1 MPRNNKR
8 AAKTNAK
15 RIPNS
20 TEISSAP
27 LQPESDWLLR
37 LFKVDDYPALPS
49 WVQSLID
56 PQPLSLR
63 PISWRAERW
72 HLLAIGL
79 VLMAVYAWTS
89 PRSVA
94 LEDDSLFALASYFW
108 GVAHPPGY
116 PLHTALGKLFTLLPI
131 GSVAY
136 RVHML
141 SAVLGA
147 ATCCLLYLLIRGL
160 LEQRSYAY
168 LAAWAYGFSRTFWS
182 QAIIGEVY
190 TLNALF
196 FFALLLLCLRLRGLA
211 VSDPKWQRYCTLLG
225 LTYGLSLANHWPLII
240 LSTPGLGLIV
250 LPQVWAYLR
259 DWWRWLLPL
268 LAGALLPYLWLFWRS
283 TMDPV
288 ISFYGPINNWG
299 LIKIFLSRK
308 GYSGVDNQDG
318 VTWDDKIEFIKF
330 LGSESMAQ
338 ITWVGFALAL
348 VGAVYWF
355 RRSGWLAGLGL
366 LVIFLCNTVLLT
378 ILLNFRAEE
387 IFFAAFQVYPTA
399 AYGLIA
405 LCSAMGLYVVLRV
418 LRALLARVGKV
429 DGEREWRVIPA
440 VAAAGL
446 VLAVLVSHWQVND
459 RHAYTWA
466 RDYAMAVIN
475 SLKPRSDLFINND
488 IMTSTGYFLLVEEV
502 RKDVRIFS
510 GQGLSFDTRLY
521 HAVAPKSY
529 KEEVLKRYVDSRS
542 HPIYYTNQM
551 AHDYGRTNLLE
562 FFLVEKELDA
572 DTTRFEFPAPL
583 VELLLKHIENP
594 PVSDDW
600 SRVHYNRVINSAM
613 YQIGNMLMYNHE
625 ALDDPRL
632 RELMARLRQ
641 EEPLVQLDVLR
652 VLNLASLRRQELSEY
667 QAWLEQQR
675 DLVSSERPESLS
687 EFHYL
692 LGILNYRL
700 DRFQESIRELE
711 RSVQLRPEQSNAAVI
726 SLLEYYLHYKNI
738 DGYLQLRRL
747 ISDPEAFQAKHSN
760 FASVEEKMR
769 VLIEAREQQQA
780 DER

>member
-1 MPRNNKR
+1 MPRNTKR
-8 AAKTNAK
+8 APKTSAKSA
-15 RIPNS
+15 PNN

-27 LQPESDWLLR
+27 PQPDWLLR
-37 LFKVDDYPALPS
+37 WFKVDNYSALPL
-49 WVQSLID
+49 WMQSVLD
-56 PQPLSLR
+56 PQPLALR

-72 HLLAIGL
+72 HLLIIGL

-116 PLHTALGKLFTLLPI
+116 PLHTALGKLFTLVPI

-196 FFALLLLCLRLRGLA
+196 FFALLLLCLRLRGLSVA
-211 VSDPKWQRYCTLLG
+211 SAEWRRYCTVLG

-259 DWWRWLLPL
+259 NWWRWLLPL
-268 LAGALLPYLWLFWRS
+268 LGGALLPYAWLFWRS

-308 GYSGVDNQDG
+308 GYSGVDNQEG

-405 LCSAMGLYVVLRV
+405 LCSAMGLYVVLRL
-418 LRALLARVGKV
+418 LRALLARAGKA
-429 DGEREWRVIPA
+429 GSERVWRAAPM
-440 VAAAGL
+440 AAAAVL
-446 VLAVLVSHWQVND
+446 VLAVLTSHWQVND
-459 RHAYTWA
+459 RHTYTWA
-466 RDYAMAVIN
+466 RDYALAVIN

-488 IMTSTGYFLLVEEV
+488 IMTSTGYFLLVEGV
-502 RKDVRIFS
+502 RQDVRIFS

-521 HAVAPKSY
+521 HAVAPRSY
-529 KEEVLKRYVDSRS
+529 KEEILQRYVDSRS

-551 AHDYGRTNLLE
+551 AHDYGRTNMLE
-562 FFLVEKELDA
+562 FFLIEKDLDA
-572 DTTRFEFPAPL
+572 NTTHFEFPAPL
-583 VELLLKHIENP
+583 VDLLLKHIDDP

-613 YQIGNMLMYNHE
+613 YQIGNMFMHNHA
-625 ALDDPRL
+625 ALDDPKL
-632 RELMARLRQ
+632 RELKVKLREHDPFLQ
-641 EEPLVQLDVLR
+641 MDVLR
-652 VLNLASLRRQELSEY
+652 ALNVGLLRERELNEY
-667 QAWLEQQR
+667 KTWLEQQR
-675 DLVSSERPESLS
+675 DLVSSQRPDSLS

-692 LGILNYRL
+692 LGIFNYRL
-700 DRFQESIRELE
+700 NQFQDSIRELE
-711 RSVQLRPEQSNAAVI
+711 RSVQLRPEQGNPAVI
-726 SLLEYYLHYKNI
+726 SLMEYYLHYKNI
-738 DGYLQLRRL
+738 DGYRQLRRL
-747 ISDPEAFQAKHSN
+747 VTDPEAFQAKHGN
-760 FASVEEKMR
+760 FASVEQKIAE
-769 VLIEAREQQQA
+769 LIAREQT
-780 DER
+780 DDR

>member
-1 MPRNNKR
+1 MPHNNKR

-27 LQPESDWLLR
+27 TQPESDWLLR
-37 LFKVDDYPALPS
+37 LFKVDNYPALPS

-56 PQPLSLR
+56 PQPLALR

-72 HLLAIGL
+72 HLLVIGL

-116 PLHTALGKLFTLLPI
+116 PLHTALGKLFTLIPI

-259 DWWRWLLPL
+259 NWWRWLLPL
-268 LAGALLPYLWLFWRS
+268 LAAALLPYLWLFWRS

-318 VTWDDKIEFIKF
+318 VTWDDKVEFIKF

-405 LCSAMGLYVVLRV
+405 LCSAMGLYVVLRL
-418 LRALLARVGKV
+418 LRALLAHAGKV
-429 DGEREWRVIPA
+429 DGEREWRVTPA

-502 RKDVRIFS
+502 RQDVRIFS

-562 FFLVEKELDA
+562 FFLIEKDLDA
-572 DTTRFEFPAPL
+572 ETTRFEFPAPL

-675 DLVSSERPESLS
+675 DLVSSERPEALS

-711 RSVQLRPEQSNAAVI
+711 SSVQLRPEQSNAAVI

>member
-8 AAKTNAK
+8 APKTNAK
-15 RIPNS
+15 RIPTNN
-20 TEISSAP
+20 ELSSATT
-27 LQPESDWLLR
+27 QPESDWLLR
-37 LFKVDDYPALPS
+37 LFKVNDYSAMPS
-49 WVQSLID
+49 WVQSLLD
-56 PQPLSLR
+56 PQPLALR
-63 PISWRAERW
+63 AISWRAERW
-72 HLLAIGL
+72 HLLAISL

-116 PLHTALGKLFTLLPI
+116 PLHTALGKLFTLFPI

-147 ATCCLLYLLIRGL
+147 ATCCLLYLIIRGL

-259 DWWRWLLPL
+259 NWWRWLLPL
-268 LAGALLPYLWLFWRS
+268 LAAALLPYLWLFWRS

-299 LIKIFLSRK
+299 LVKIFLSRK

-318 VTWDDKIEFIKF
+318 VTWDDKVEFIKF

-405 LCSAMGLYVVLRV
+405 LCSAMGLYVVLRL
-418 LRALLARVGKV
+418 LRALLVRAGKV
-429 DGEREWRVIPA
+429 DGEREWRATPA

-446 VLAVLVSHWQVND
+446 VLAVLLSHWQVND

-466 RDYAMAVIN
+466 RDYAIAVIN

-488 IMTSTGYFLLVEEV
+488 IMTATGYFLLVEEV

-562 FFLVEKELDA
+562 FFLVEKDLDA
-572 DTTRFEFPAPL
+572 ETTHFEFPAPL

-613 YQIGNMLMYNHE
+613 YQIGNMLMYNHS

-632 RELMARLRQ
+632 RELMVRLRQ
-641 EEPLVQLDVLR
+641 KEPLVQLDVLR

-675 DLVSSERPESLS
+675 DLVSSERPEALS

-692 LGILNYRL
+692 LGIMNYRL

-769 VLIEAREQQQA
+769 VLIEERERQQA

>member
-1 MPRNNKR
+1 MPRNTKR
-8 AAKTNAK
+8 APKTSAKSA
-15 RIPNS
+15 PNT
-20 TEISSAP
+20 TEISSTAP
-27 LQPESDWLLR
+27 QPDWLLR
-37 LFKVDDYPALPS
+37 WFKVDNYSALPL
-49 WVQSLID
+49 WMQSVLD
-56 PQPLSLR
+56 PQPLALR

-72 HLLAIGL
+72 HLLIIGL

-116 PLHTALGKLFTLLPI
+116 PLHTALGKLFTLVPI

-196 FFALLLLCLRLRGLA
+196 FFALLLLCLRLRGLSVA
-211 VSDPKWQRYCTLLG
+211 SAEWRRYCTVLG

-259 DWWRWLLPL
+259 NWWRWLLPL
-268 LAGALLPYLWLFWRS
+268 LGGAVLPYAWLFWRS

-308 GYSGVDNQDG
+308 GYSGVDNQEG

-330 LGSESMAQ
+330 LGSESMVQ

-405 LCSAMGLYVVLRV
+405 LCSAMGLYVVLRL
-418 LRALLARVGKV
+418 LRALLARAGKASS
-429 DGEREWRVIPA
+429 ERVWRAAPM
-440 VAAAGL
+440 AAAAVL
-446 VLAVLVSHWQVND
+446 VLAVLTSHWQVND
-459 RHAYTWA
+459 RHTYTWA
-466 RDYAMAVIN
+466 RDYALAVIN

-488 IMTSTGYFLLVEEV
+488 IMTSTGYFLLVEGV
-502 RKDVRIFS
+502 RQDVRIFS

-521 HAVAPKSY
+521 HAVAPRSY
-529 KEEVLKRYVDSRS
+529 KEEILQRYVDSRS

-551 AHDYGRTNLLE
+551 AHDYGRTNMLE
-562 FFLVEKELDA
+562 FFLIEKDLDA
-572 DTTRFEFPAPL
+572 NTTHFEFPAPL
-583 VELLLKHIENP
+583 VDLLLKHIDDP

-613 YQIGNMLMYNHE
+613 YQIGNMFMHNHA
-625 ALDDPRL
+625 ALDDPKL
-632 RELMARLRQ
+632 RELKVKLREHDPFLQ
-641 EEPLVQLDVLR
+641 MDVLR
-652 VLNLASLRRQELSEY
+652 ALNVGLLRERELNEY
-667 QAWLEQQR
+667 KTWLEQQR
-675 DLVSSERPESLS
+675 DLVSSQRPDSLS

-692 LGILNYRL
+692 LGIFNYRL
-700 DRFQESIRELE
+700 NQFQDSIRELE
-711 RSVQLRPEQSNAAVI
+711 RSVQLRPEQGNPAVI
-726 SLLEYYLHYKNI
+726 SLMEYYLHYKNI
-738 DGYLQLRRL
+738 DGYRQLRRL
-747 ISDPEAFQAKHSN
+747 VTDPEAFQAKHGN
-760 FASVEEKMR
+760 FASVEQKIAE
-769 VLIEAREQQQA
+769 LIAREQT
-780 DER
+780 DDH

>member
-1 MPRNNKR
+1 MPRNTKR
-8 AAKTNAK
+8 APKTSAKSA
-15 RIPNS
+15 PNT
-20 TEISSAP
+20 TEISSAAP
-27 LQPESDWLLR
+27 QPDWLLR
-37 LFKVDDYPALPS
+37 WFKVDNYSALPL
-49 WVQSLID
+49 WLQSVLD
-56 PQPLSLR
+56 PQPLTLR

-72 HLLAIGL
+72 HLLVIGL

-116 PLHTALGKLFTLLPI
+116 PLHTALGKLFTLVPI

-196 FFALLLLCLRLRGLA
+196 FFALLLLCLRLRGLPVA
-211 VSDPKWQRYCTLLG
+211 SAEWRRYCTVLG

-250 LPQVWAYLR
+250 LPQIWAYLR
-259 DWWRWLLPL
+259 NWWRWLLPL
-268 LAGALLPYLWLFWRS
+268 LGGALLPYAWLFWRS

-308 GYSGVDNQDG
+308 GYSGVDNQEG

-405 LCSAMGLYVVLRV
+405 LCSAMGLYVVLRL
-418 LRALLARVGKV
+418 LRALLARAGKT
-429 DGEREWRVIPA
+429 GSERVWRAAPM
-440 VAAAGL
+440 AAAAVL
-446 VLAVLVSHWQVND
+446 VLAVLTSHWQVND
-459 RHAYTWA
+459 RHTYTWA
-466 RDYAMAVIN
+466 RDYALAVIN

-488 IMTSTGYFLLVEEV
+488 IMTSTGYFLLVEGV
-502 RKDVRIFS
+502 RQDVRIFS

-521 HAVAPKSY
+521 HAVAPRSY
-529 KEEVLKRYVDSRS
+529 KEEILQRYVDSRS

-551 AHDYGRTNLLE
+551 AHDYGRTNMLE
-562 FFLVEKELDA
+562 FFLIEKDLDA
-572 DTTRFEFPAPL
+572 NTTHFEFPAPL
-583 VELLLKHIENP
+583 VDLLLKHIDDP

-613 YQIGNMLMYNHE
+613 YQIGNMFMHNHA
-625 ALDDPRL
+625 ALDDPKL
-632 RELMARLRQ
+632 RELKVKLREHDPFLQ
-641 EEPLVQLDVLR
+641 MDVLR
-652 VLNLASLRRQELSEY
+652 ALNVGLLRERELNEY
-667 QAWLEQQR
+667 KTWLEQQR
-675 DLVSSERPESLS
+675 DLVSSQRPDSLS

-692 LGILNYRL
+692 LGIFNYRL
-700 DRFQESIRELE
+700 NQFQDSIRELE
-711 RSVQLRPEQSNAAVI
+711 RSVQLRPEQGNPAVI
-726 SLLEYYLHYKNI
+726 SLMEYYLHYKNI
-738 DGYLQLRRL
+738 DGYRQLRRL
-747 ISDPEAFQAKHSN
+747 VTDPEAFQAKHGN
-760 FASVEEKMR
+760 FASVEQKIAE
-769 VLIEAREQQQA
+769 LIAREQT
-780 DER
+780 DDH

>member
-1 MPRNNKR
+1 MPRNTKR
-8 AAKTNAK
+8 APKTSAKSA
-15 RIPNS
+15 PNT
-20 TEISSAP
+20 TEISSAAP
-27 LQPESDWLLR
+27 QPDWLLR
-37 LFKVDDYPALPS
+37 WFKVDNYSALPL
-49 WVQSLID
+49 WLQSVLD
-56 PQPLSLR
+56 PQPLALR

-72 HLLAIGL
+72 HLLVIGL

-116 PLHTALGKLFTLLPI
+116 PLHTALGKLFTLVPI

-196 FFALLLLCLRLRGLA
+196 FFALLLLCLRLRGLSVNSA
-211 VSDPKWQRYCTLLG
+211 EWRRYCTVLG

-259 DWWRWLLPL
+259 NWWRWLLPL
-268 LAGALLPYLWLFWRS
+268 LGGALLPYAWLFWRS

-308 GYSGVDNQDG
+308 GYSGVDNQEG

-405 LCSAMGLYVVLRV
+405 LCSAMGLYVVLRL
-418 LRALLARVGKV
+418 LRALLARAGKT
-429 DGEREWRVIPA
+429 GSERVWRAAPM
-440 VAAAGL
+440 AAAAVL
-446 VLAVLVSHWQVND
+446 VLAVLASHWQVND
-459 RHAYTWA
+459 RHTYTWA
-466 RDYAMAVIN
+466 RDYALAVIN

-488 IMTSTGYFLLVEEV
+488 IMTSTGYFLLVEGV
-502 RKDVRIFS
+502 RQDVRIFS

-521 HAVAPKSY
+521 HAVAPRSY
-529 KEEVLKRYVDSRS
+529 KEEILQRYVDSRS

-551 AHDYGRTNLLE
+551 AHDYGRTNMLE
-562 FFLVEKELDA
+562 FFLIEKDLDA
-572 DTTRFEFPAPL
+572 NTTHFEFPAPL
-583 VELLLKHIENP
+583 VDLLLKHIDDP

-613 YQIGNMLMYNHE
+613 YQIGNMFMHNHA
-625 ALDDPRL
+625 ALDDPKL
-632 RELMARLRQ
+632 RELKVKLREHDPFLQ
-641 EEPLVQLDVLR
+641 MDVLR
-652 VLNLASLRRQELSEY
+652 ALNVGLLRERELNEY
-667 QAWLEQQR
+667 KTWLEQQR
-675 DLVSSERPESLS
+675 DLVSSQRPDSLS

-692 LGILNYRL
+692 LGIFNYRL
-700 DRFQESIRELE
+700 NQFQDSIRELE
-711 RSVQLRPEQSNAAVI
+711 RSVQLRPEQGNPAVI
-726 SLLEYYLHYKNI
+726 SLMEYYLHYKNI
-738 DGYLQLRRL
+738 DGYRQLRRL
-747 ISDPEAFQAKHSN
+747 VTNPEAFQAKHGN
-760 FASVEEKMR
+760 FASVEQKIAE
-769 VLIEAREQQQA
+769 LIAREQT
-780 DER
+780 DDR